1 MNIYI
6 AKQHAAI
13 ERHDKGCNALVTL
26 HDGGVIDLAQPTAY
40 RRGHP
45 WKVAVMAAQYDVG
58 LPINV
63 PGDSEVAADCA
74 TGGLHYR

>member
-6 AKQHAAI
+6 AKEHQATD
-13 ERHDKGCNALVTL
+13 RHVRRRDALVTL
-26 HDGGVIDLAQPTAY
+26 HNGGVIDLALPTAY

-45 WKVAVMAAQYDVG
+45 WKVAVMAARYEKG
-58 LPINV
+58 LPITV
-63 PGDSEVAADCA
+63 AGDSEVAADCA